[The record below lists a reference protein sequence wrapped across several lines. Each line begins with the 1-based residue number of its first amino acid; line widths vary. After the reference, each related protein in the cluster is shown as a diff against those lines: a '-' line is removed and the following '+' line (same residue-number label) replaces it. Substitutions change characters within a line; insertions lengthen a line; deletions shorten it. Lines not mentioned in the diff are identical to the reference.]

1 MQSSSLCL
9 FSRSPKEAD
18 CDDAQE
24 RLTIDANGVT
34 SGALNIQWAA
44 AVHITLCN
52 IVGFSKT
59 GIYAVCRRVIAWTLA
74 VHRTVPSE
82 RLVDRAPQAAASLT

>member
-1 MQSSSLCL
+1 M
-9 FSRSPKEAD
+9 RTPKEAD

-59 GIYAVCRRVIAWTLA
+59 GIYAVCRMKGYRLDRGLLKTKGS
-74 VHRTVPSE
+74 SE
-82 RLVDRAPQAAASLT
+82 HLVDRAPRAAASLT